1 MQKEIIYQHKKI
13 HYQILGNGYPV
24 LLIHGFG
31 EDSSIWR
38 NQIDFFKENY
48 KLIIPDL
55 PGSGQSEIID
65 DMSIEG
71 MAEALNAILKA
82 EAPPTSPKGSLSNKQ
97 YKGENNQGKIKA
109 SKISAS
115 YQSPPMGGWG
125 ASILGHSMGGYIG
138 LAFAEKYPEKI
149 KKFGL
154 IHSTAFADSEEKIN
168 TRKKGIDFVRKHGA
182 REFLETTIPNLFSKA
197 TQEKKP
203 ELITGQIGLSNYF
216 QDEAIIKYYH
226 AMIDRPDR
234 TGILKKAVYP
244 VLFIAGQND
253 IAVPL
258 ADILK
263 QCHLPDIS
271 YFHILPETAHMGML
285 EEPESFNHILKK
297 FLISNMD

>member
-1 MQKEIIYQHKKI
+1 MQKEIIYQQKKI
-13 HYQILGNGYPV
+13 QYQVLGNGNPV

-38 NQIDFFKENY
+38 NQLNFFKEKY

-55 PGSGQSEIID
+55 PGSGQSEMID

-71 MAEALNAILKA
+71 MAEAMNAILIA
-82 EAPPTSPKGSLSNKQ
+82 EV
-97 YKGENNQGKIKA
+97 
-109 SKISAS
+109 SAIPES
-115 YQSPPMGGWG
+115 FESPPMGGWG
-125 ASILGHSMGGYIG
+125 ASLLGHSMGGYIA

-149 KKFGL
+149 KSFGL
-154 IHSTAFADSEEKIN
+154 IHSTAFADSEEKIT
-168 TRKKGIDFVRKHGA
+168 TRKKGIEFVKNHGA
-182 REFLETTIPNLFSKA
+182 REFLETTIPNLFSKE

-203 ELITGQIGLSNYF
+203 ELITEQIDLSNYF
-216 QDEAIIKYYH
+216 HDEAIIKYYH

-234 TGILKKAVYP
+234 TDTLKKASYP
-244 VLFIAGQND
+244 VLFIAGEYD

-258 ADILK
+258 TDILK

-285 EEPESFNHILKK
+285 EEPESFNHILER
-297 FLISNMD
+297 FLINNMD

>member
-13 HYQILGNGYPV
+13 HYQVLGNGNPV

-31 EDSSIWR
+31 EDRSIWR
-38 NQIDFFKENY
+38 KQIDFLKEKF

-71 MAEALNAILKA
+71 MADAMNAILKA
-82 EAPPTSPKGSLSNKQ
+82 EILLS
-97 YKGENNQGKIKA
+97 ENVKA
-109 SKISAS
+109 I
-115 YQSPPMGGWG
+115 
-125 ASILGHSMGGYIG
+125 ILGHSMGGYIG

-149 KKFGL
+149 KSFGL

-168 TRKKGIDFVRKHGA
+168 TRKKGIDFVKKHGA
-182 REFLETTIPNLFSKA
+182 KEFLNTTIPNLFTKDI
-197 TQEKKP
+197 QEKNP
-203 ELITGQIGLSNYF
+203 DLIAAQIDLSNYLH
-216 QDEAIIKYYH
+216 DEAIIKYYH
-226 AMIDRPDR
+226 AMIARPDR
-234 TGILKKAVYP
+234 TDILKKAAFP
-244 VLFIAGQND
+244 VLFIAGEND

-258 ADILK
+258 TDILK

-271 YFHILPETAHMGML
+271 YFHTLPKAAHMGML
-285 EEPESFNHILKK
+285 EEPESFNHILER